1 MIKLI
6 VKDNKTGIYPDV
18 EEIVLKEDWAKNM
31 IYRES
36 DTFALTENGN
46 LILLDECGNYAVCPR
61 DRFSVSV
68 KRVSTGVCDK
78 NGAEISEGDKVEFD
92 GEIYSIAYTEG
103 EFRLC
108 NQNYMFDYRLREC
121 YPFVEIIK

>member
-1 MIKLI
+1 MSRLT
-6 VKDNKTGIYPDV
+6 VRDNKTGVYPDV

-46 LILLDECGNYAVCPR
+46 LILLDECGHYAVCPR

-78 NGAEISEGDKVEFD
+78 NGVEISEGDKVKFD
-92 GEIYSIAYTEG
+92 GEIYSLRYTEG
-103 EFRLC
+103 EYRLIDT
-108 NQNYMFDYRLREC
+108 NRMLDYRLGEC
-121 YPFVEIIK
+121 YPFIEII